1 MPVTIHQLRSVCA
14 ALLAAG
20 LVGGMTGCATTP
32 PEMKVPSRAER
43 GAIPYQVGDRVYYP
57 ITDSNGF
64 SEEGVA
70 SWYGPG
76 FHGKLTSNGEV
87 YDMHATTAA
96 HKTLPFNTRVRV
108 VNLDNQRETEV
119 RINDRG
125 PFAGNR
131 IIDLSYQA
139 AKELGMIKSGIAP
152 VRLVVT
158 QRPGSGGALEAG
170 ASYTVQLG
178 VFQDRK
184 NAERII
190 SRLEN
195 SRMVPYEA
203 KDAGFYRVLWGSSED
218 YATANALKERARRLG
233 YDGAFIVIDP
243 AARKRPKQPAASN
256 F

>member
-1 MPVTIHQLRSVCA
+1 MADDHPHPSGACA
-14 ALLAAG
+14 WGFHAAYHSSIAKRVRRPFGRGPCRRHDGLCHDAAG
-20 LVGGMTGCATTP
+20 DEGAF
-32 PEMKVPSRAER
+32 ESRAGGHSLPGR
-43 GAIPYQVGDRVYYP
+43 RQ
-57 ITDSNGF
+57 
-64 SEEGVA
+64 EGVA

-158 QRPGSGGALEAG
+158 QRPGSGLCMP
-170 ASYTVQLG
+170 S
-178 VFQDRK
+178 
-184 NAERII
+184 
-190 SRLEN
+190 
-195 SRMVPYEA
+195 
-203 KDAGFYRVLWGSSED
+203 
-218 YATANALKERARRLG
+218 
-233 YDGAFIVIDP
+233 
-243 AARKRPKQPAASN
+243 
-256 F
+256 